1 MEAQQLL
8 LIVAIGLG
16 MVFLSQADCPLSRA
30 MIEGTN
36 RIFTN
41 RNAANQYEL
50 KRMQRVRTGEVLHM
64 YCQANDI
71 VQTTCQQNTN
81 FSRPLPL
88 RCQRPIAASATV
100 VTDASCPATM
110 YSVGY
115 TINNRHLELYRAC
128 YDRNGVRARFTTHS
142 VYHKTFFPQRPCAD
156 FTRDGILSETDVQ
169 SFLPRSVFRA
179 FRAIFGNNQRY
190 IPNERDV
197 IINRGHLTPS
207 GDYLYGDQ
215 MCATFKYIN
224 VAPMFKS
231 INDRNWETVER
242 WVRTRISA
250 GGLLRIKTGTNGDL
264 TLPDSRSRQRRII
277 LGAGTKNVM
286 PLWLYKVVRTS
297 ANGPHSVFLTLN
309 NIFAR
314 ARPAAPAFCTSIPC
328 PMTLENVAAAGYTY
342 CCNATTFT
350 L

>member
-1 MEAQQLL
+1 MGAQQLL
-8 LIVAIGLG
+8 LIVAVSLGL
-16 MVFLSQADCPLSRA
+16 VLLSQADCPLSRA

-41 RNAANQYEL
+41 RNAAQQYEL
-50 KRMQRVRTGEVLHM
+50 KRLQRVRTNEVLHM
-64 YCQANDI
+64 VCQPNDI
-71 VQTTCQQNTN
+71 VQTTCQANTN

-100 VTDASCPATM
+100 VTDASCSATM
-110 YSVGY
+110 YSVGHN
-115 TINNRHLELYRAC
+115 IGNRHLELYRAC
-128 YDRNGVRARFTTHS
+128 YDRTGIRARFTTHS
-142 VYHKTFFPQRPCAD
+142 VYHKTFFPQRPCGD
-156 FTRDGILSETDVQ
+156 FTRDGVLSERDAE
-169 SFLPRSVFRA
+169 SFLPRQIFRT
-179 FRAIFGNNQRY
+179 FRTIFGNQQRY

-197 IINRGHLTPS
+197 VINRGHLTPS
-207 GDYLYGDQ
+207 ADFLFADQ

-250 GGLLRIKTGTNGDL
+250 GGSLRIKTGTNGDL
-264 TLPDSRSRQRRII
+264 TLPDRQNRQRRII
-277 LGAGTKNVM
+277 LGTQTKNVM
-286 PLWLYKVVRTS
+286 PLWLYKVIRTS
-297 ANGPHSVFLTLN
+297 ANAPHTVFVTLN

-314 ARPAAPAFCTSIPC
+314 ARPNAPNFCTSIPC
-328 PMTLENVAAAGYTY
+328 PITLENVAAAGYTY
-342 CCNATTFT
+342 CCNATTFN